1 MKKSLAASALV
12 AVSAT
17 VVWMGTAAFAASG
30 FTGRP
35 HISAGA
41 AAQSVRAISAN
52 KCDNDHDSDD
62 VSCGTN
68 ANKCDNDHDS
78 DDVSC
83 GTNANKCDHDH
94 DSDDVSCGTNAN
106 DHDHDSDDVT
116 PSRHCWTD
124 RDRDDRTGHPSD
136 RDGDVC
142 GVG

>member
-68 ANKCDNDHDS
+68 AN
-78 DDVSC
+78 
-83 GTNANKCDHDH
+83 
-94 DSDDVSCGTNAN
+94 